1 MLSLRVLLILAYNQL
16 IISVVFAIGAFIST
30 SFVVLLLIPSYTTVM
45 VMTVG
50 IGMYSVVVQLTQ
62 LFVILPVVQVAS
74 VLSKRLKF

>member
-30 SFVVLLLIPSYTTVM
+30 GFVVLLLIPSYTAVT